1 MRTNQFF
8 DVRRFGMMCRRELL
22 EPWKTHLLRFVA
34 CYAVLAVILVGYGME
49 TYNHLS
55 PGTPLEYSH
64 ALMQF
69 FMVIFYVMGMLFA
82 SSFMERM
89 KTKTGRI
96 AFLITP
102 ASAFEKYLSRWL
114 LVTVVFIVAFAIA
127 FWLADLTKVLVCRML
142 YSNVAEQI
150 TFVPWSEV
158 FTHPYAVWRLG
169 VVASSFCFLQS
180 LFVLGSVI
188 WPKNAWIKTCAA
200 LIVILLLHVQAVM
213 VVYQVRGSFHRGF
226 YLTDEDMNRLVIGV
240 GIVWAVFNWTLAY
253 FRFKESEI
261 INRW

>member
-69 FMVIFYVMGMLFA
+69 FMVIFYAMGMLFA

-96 AFLITP
+96 A
-102 ASAFEKYLSRWL
+102 
-114 LVTVVFIVAFAIA
+114 
-127 FWLADLTKVLVCRML
+127 LVCRML

-158 FTHPYAVWRLG
+158 FTHPYAGWRLG

>member
-1 MRTNQFF
+1 
-8 DVRRFGMMCRRELL
+8 MMCRRELL

-69 FMVIFYVMGMLFA
+69 FMVIFYAMGMLFA

-102 ASAFEKYLSRWL
+102 ASAFE
-114 LVTVVFIVAFAIA
+114 
-127 FWLADLTKVLVCRML
+127 
-142 YSNVAEQI
+142 
-150 TFVPWSEV
+150 
-158 FTHPYAVWRLG
+158 
-169 VVASSFCFLQS
+169 
-180 LFVLGSVI
+180 
-188 WPKNAWIKTCAA
+188 
-200 LIVILLLHVQAVM
+200 
-213 VVYQVRGSFHRGF
+213 
-226 YLTDEDMNRLVIGV
+226 
-240 GIVWAVFNWTLAY
+240 
-253 FRFKESEI
+253 
-261 INRW
+261 

>member
-69 FMVIFYVMGMLFA
+69 FMVIFYAMGMLFA

-114 LVTVVFIVAFAIA
+114 LVM
-127 FWLADLTKVLVCRML
+127 W
-142 YSNVAEQI
+142 
-150 TFVPWSEV
+150 
-158 FTHPYAVWRLG
+158 
-169 VVASSFCFLQS
+169 QS
-180 LFVLGSVI
+180 
-188 WPKNAWIKTCAA
+188 
-200 LIVILLLHVQAVM
+200 
-213 VVYQVRGSFHRGF
+213 R
-226 YLTDEDMNRLVIGV
+226 
-240 GIVWAVFNWTLAY
+240 
-253 FRFKESEI
+253 
-261 INRW
+261 